1 MLVPF
6 PEMGHRGK
14 SRVGGEC
21 GKQGRVLDL
30 ALFLSVPFFF
40 FFFGKGFFLCVTWT
54 KLFKVK
60 RFFI

>member
-30 ALFLSVPFFF
+30 ALFLSVPFFVCV
-40 FFFGKGFFLCVTWT
+40 KGFSFLMCDIGET
-54 KLFKVK
+54 
-60 RFFI
+60 I